1 MNIISRLEVSIGR
14 ILTKLGLGMR
24 AKLIIIFVIIK
35 VIPLVVLTIMAW
47 NQARNLGGELNRR
60 TQELTVKSNEALA
73 KTGAVAVDDSVRA
86 LNNFAT
92 DDIERISTDMAKRV
106 ADFLYDRDRD
116 IRYAAG
122 LRPGRESYRHFIEN
136 KRGDLVKSGEWE
148 LSADGSRWVP
158 AKPAAEPKA
167 VASSNRENDTSFR
180 YRPPDN
186 FETES
191 RPLYL
196 EMTYID
202 LEGNELIK
210 VTSSP
215 RMDSGLKN
223 VADRRNTYV
232 KAETYFA
239 ELKKLKPGEIYVSDV
254 IGAYV
259 RSRLIGMYT
268 PENAAARGLEFR
280 PEDEA
285 YAGEENPRGKRFQGL
300 IRWAMPVTENGRI
313 AGYVTLALD
322 HDHLMEFTDHTTP
335 MRERYTELPSAYE
348 GNYAFIW
355 DYKCRSICHP
365 RHHSIVGFN
374 PETGEPEIPWLEE
387 GVYEA
392 WQASGK
398 NYTEFIKGQPAFVE
412 QSRDKKPAA
421 ALTEAGLVGLDGR
434 WLNHAPQ
441 CTGWFDLTSEGGSGS
456 FLILW
461 SGIWKLTTAAAIP
474 YYTGHYGQSKRG
486 FGFVAIGAGFE
497 DFQRPARE
505 TEAVLDK
512 LIAAANTDLSRAADA
527 HYFDD

>member
-1 MNIISRLEVSIGR
+1 MNVISRLELSIGQ
-14 ILTKLGLGMR
+14 ILTRLGLGMR

-47 NQARNLGGELNRR
+47 NQARSLGKELNRR
-60 TQELTVKSNEALA
+60 TQELTAKSNEALV
-73 KTGAVAVDDSVRA
+73 KTGAIAVDDSVRA
-86 LNNFAT
+86 LNDSAT

-122 LRPGRESYRHFIEN
+122 LRPGAETYRHFIEN
-136 KRGDLVKSGEWE
+136 KRGDLIKSGEWA
-148 LSADGSRWVP
+148 LSAEGSSWVP
-158 AKPAAEPKA
+158 VTPAAEP
-167 VASSNRENDTSFR
+167 VIVESSNRENDTSFR
-180 YRPPDN
+180 YRPPDD

-239 ELKKLKPGEIYVSDV
+239 ELKNLKAGDIYVSDV

-259 RSRLIGMYT
+259 PSRLIGMYT

-280 PEDEA
+280 PQEEA
-285 YAGEENPRGKRFQGL
+285 YAGEENPLGRRFQGL

-335 MRERYTELPSAYE
+335 MLERYT
-348 GNYAFIW
+348 
-355 DYKCRSICHP
+355 
-365 RHHSIVGFN
+365 
-374 PETGEPEIPWLEE
+374 
-387 GVYEA
+387 
-392 WQASGK
+392 
-398 NYTEFIKGQPAFVE
+398 
-412 QSRDKKPAA
+412 
-421 ALTEAGLVGLDGR
+421 
-434 WLNHAPQ
+434 
-441 CTGWFDLTSEGGSGS
+441 
-456 FLILW
+456 
-461 SGIWKLTTAAAIP
+461 
-474 YYTGHYGQSKRG
+474 
-486 FGFVAIGAGFE
+486 
-497 DFQRPARE
+497 
-505 TEAVLDK
+505 
-512 LIAAANTDLSRAADA
+512 
-527 HYFDD
+527 